1 MPHVCR
7 GRRKSQSGDPRQHV
21 AGRRTTF
28 EDLVR
33 RHRSVA
39 ESLHA
44 SAQAPVV
51 PGSSV
56 PGQHADW
63 HARPGEEVLRAW
75 AASPNG
81 LDGGEASARLVR
93 FGPNTIALE
102 PPESAWRILR
112 RQFASV
118 VVALLVVATALAA
131 ATGDLADATAIA
143 VVLALNV
150 ALGFTTELR
159 ARRAMEALL
168 ALQVARAVV
177 VRDGKRRDVPA
188 GELVPGDVIVLEEG
202 MAVPADARLLHATE
216 LQLVEAPLT
225 GESAAVPKRAGPP
238 AAARATLP
246 DRATMVYA
254 GTTVASGIARA
265 VVVAT
270 GMGTE
275 VGRVGSLTRGVGG
288 QRTPLELRL
297 GALGRRL
304 ALIAIAAALLIGVVE
319 WRSGVGLAAVIAT
332 VIAVAIAAVPEG
344 LPAVVTIAMA
354 VGVRRMARRHAIV
367 RHLATVES
375 IGETTVVCTD
385 KTGTL
390 TVGEMT
396 VTTLAL
402 ADREYAVTGAGYAPA
417 GELLR
422 DGERTSAAVDAALAR
437 ALRACVLANRA
448 DVHEE
453 KGRWIARGDPT
464 EAALL
469 VVAAKGGMTRATL
482 AHSWP
487 EVATLPFSSER
498 MLMATVHRPAAAP
511 AAVRP
516 DGGDAASVLHAF
528 VKGAPARVLA
538 RCALQP
544 AERARLLAANEALAA
559 RGLRVLALA
568 ERELPGSSDTGSVA
582 AIDRAIHD
590 LAFIGFVGMTD
601 PPAPG
606 VRETIARFEGAGIRT
621 LMLTGDQRATA
632 EAVARNLGLLERG
645 GTALDGADVD
655 ELPDDELQERIGRVR
670 AISRVSPEAK
680 LRIVRA
686 LQARGDIVT
695 MLGDGVNDAPALRQA
710 DVGVAMGG
718 RGTDVA
724 KEAADIVL
732 EDDRFE
738 TIGVAVEEGRA
749 IFDNVRRFVFY
760 LLACNLAEI
769 ATLAAGGLVG
779 AVAPLLPLQILWL
792 NLATDT
798 TPALALALEPAV
810 PGAMARPPRKPGTSL
825 LPARMFR
832 IAIALSILMTAAT
845 LLSYVA
851 GAQGWAVRGALDP
864 GDSLARGRSYA
875 FMTIAFAQLWLVGA
889 ARWSG
894 APSPL
899 PDGDRVPPR
908 GLRRFTRNPWA
919 WAAVVFTTSLQVVI
933 VYFPPIATVLQLVP
947 LGVRDWELIVA
958 FAAAPAI
965 IASVVL
971 HVQRWRATVT

>member
-1 MPHVCR
+1 M
-7 GRRKSQSGDPRQHV
+7 
-21 AGRRTTF
+21 
-28 EDLVR
+28 
-33 RHRSVA
+33 A

-44 SAQAPVV
+44 DAPAPVL
-51 PGSSV
+51 PGPST
-56 PGQHADW
+56 PGQRADW
-63 HARPGEEVLRAW
+63 HAMPSEEVLRAW
-75 AASPNG
+75 SASPNG
-81 LDGGEASARLVR
+81 LGTEEASARLAR
-93 FGPNTIALE
+93 FGANTIAIE

-118 VVALLVVATALAA
+118 VVGLLVVATVLAA
-131 ATGDLADATAIA
+131 ATGELADAIAIA
-143 VVLALNV
+143 AVLVLNV
-150 ALGFTTELR
+150 TLGFTTELR

-177 VRDGKRRDVPA
+177 VRDGKRRDLPA
-188 GELVPGDVIVLEEG
+188 GELVPGDVIVLEAG

-225 GESAAVPKRAGPP
+225 GESTAVSKRAGPP

-254 GTTVASGIARA
+254 GTTVASGVARA

-275 VGRVGSLTRGVGG
+275 VGRVGALTRGVGV
-288 QRTPLELRL
+288 QRTPLEQRL
-297 GALGRRL
+297 DALGRRL

-319 WRSGVGLAAVIAT
+319 WRSGVELAAVIAT

-375 IGETTVVCTD
+375 IGEATVVCTD

-402 ADREYAVTGAGYAPA
+402 DGGEYAVTGAGYAPT

-422 DGERTSAAVDAALAR
+422 NGARATAADDPALAR
-437 ALRACVLANRA
+437 ALRVCVLANRA

-469 VVAAKGGMTRATL
+469 VAAEKAGMTRTTL
-482 AHSWP
+482 ARSWP

-498 MLMATVHRPAAAP
+498 MLMATVHRPV
-511 AAVRP
+511 AVRP
-516 DGGDAASVLHAF
+516 DAVAPAGPPLHAF

-538 RCALQP
+538 RCVLQ
-544 AERARLLAANEALAA
+544 ADERARLLAANEGLAA

-568 ERELPGSSDTGSVA
+568 ERELPANSDTGSIA

-655 ELPDDELQERIGRVR
+655 ELSDDELQERIGRVR

-686 LQARGDIVT
+686 LQTRGDIVT
-695 MLGDGVNDAPALRQA
+695 MLGDGVNDAPALRKA

-798 TPALALALEPAV
+798 TPALALALEPAA
-810 PGAMARPPRKPGTSL
+810 PGAMTRPPRKPGTSL
-825 LPARMFR
+825 LPARLFR
-832 IAIALSILMTAAT
+832 IAIALSIVITVAT
-845 LLSYVA
+845 LLSYMA
-851 GAQGWAVRGALDP
+851 GALGWAVRGAPDP
-864 GDSLARGRSYA
+864 RDSLARGRSYA
-875 FMTIAFAQLWLVGA
+875 FMTLAFAQLWLVGA

-894 APSPL
+894 ATNAL
-899 PDGDRVPPR
+899 PNAGRAPVH
-908 GLRRFTRNPWA
+908 GVRRFTRNPWA
-919 WAAVVFTTSLQVVI
+919 WGAVIFTTILQVAVA
-933 VYFPPIATVLQLVP
+933 YFPPVAAVLQLVP
-947 LGVRDWELIVA
+947 LGVGDWELIAA

-971 HVQRWRATVT
+971 HLQRWRTTRRARREAIA

>member
-1 MPHVCR
+1 V
-7 GRRKSQSGDPRQHV
+7 G
-21 AGRRTTF
+21 
-28 EDLVR
+28 
-33 RHRSVA
+33 

-44 SAQAPVV
+44 DAASLPRASTQSAIA
-51 PGSSV
+51 
-56 PGQHADW
+56 GQRADW
-63 HARPGEEVLRAW
+63 HAMASEEVLRAW
-75 AASPNG
+75 SASPNG
-81 LDGGEASARLVR
+81 LDPREAADRLAR
-93 FGPNTIALE
+93 FGPNTIAIE

-118 VVALLVVATALAA
+118 VVGLLVVATVLAA
-131 ATGDLADATAIA
+131 ATGEIADAIAIA
-143 VVLALNV
+143 VVLLLNV
-150 ALGFTTELR
+150 ALGFATELR

-168 ALQVARAVV
+168 ALQVTRAVV
-177 VRDGKRRDVPA
+177 VREGKRRDLPA

-225 GESAAVPKRAGPP
+225 GESTAVAKRAGPP

-254 GTTVASGIARA
+254 GTTVASGVARA

-270 GMGTE
+270 GMHTE
-275 VGRVGSLTRGVGG
+275 VGRVGSLTRGVAT
-288 QRTPLELRL
+288 QRTPLEQRL
-297 GALGRRL
+297 DALGSRL
-304 ALIAIAAALLIGVVE
+304 ALIAIGAALLVGLVE

-354 VGVRRMARRHAIV
+354 AGVRRMARRHAIV

-375 IGETTVVCTD
+375 IGEATVVCTD

-402 ADREYAVTGAGYAPA
+402 ADGEYTVTGAGYAPT

-422 DGERTSAAVDAALAR
+422 DGRPATAADDPALAR
-437 ALRACVLANRA
+437 ALRVCVLANRA

-469 VVAAKGGMTRATL
+469 VAAEKAGVTRATL
-482 AHSWP
+482 ADSWP

-498 MLMATVHRPAAAP
+498 MLMATLHRPAAA
-511 AAVRP
+511 AASVRP
-516 DGGDAASVLHAF
+516 DGGEAGPGPLHAF

-538 RCALQP
+538 RCAVP
-544 AERARLLAANEALAA
+544 PDERSRLLAANEALAA

-568 ERELPGSSDTGSVA
+568 ERVLPPGSDIGSVA

-606 VRETIARFEGAGIRT
+606 VRETIARFEAAGIRT
-621 LMLTGDQRATA
+621 LMLTGDQKATA

-655 ELPDDELQERIGRVR
+655 ELPDEELEERIGRVR

-680 LRIVRA
+680 LRIVSA

-695 MLGDGVNDAPALRQA
+695 MLGDGVNDAPALRKA
-710 DVGVAMGG
+710 DVGVAMGR

-779 AVAPLLPLQILWL
+779 ASAPLVPLQILWL
-792 NLATDT
+792 NLVTDT

-810 PGAMARPPRKPGTSL
+810 PGAMTRPPRKPGTSL
-825 LPARMFR
+825 LPARLFR
-832 IAIALSILMTAAT
+832 IAIAISVLITVAT
-845 LLSYVA
+845 LLAYMA
-851 GAQGWAVRGALDP
+851 GARGWAGGDV
-864 GDSLARGRSYA
+864 GDSVQRGRTYA
-875 FMTIAFAQLWLVGA
+875 FMTLALAQLWLVGV
-889 ARWSG
+889 ARWPG
-894 APSPL
+894 ASAAL
-899 PDGDRVPPR
+899 PDGSERAPGR
-908 GLRRFTRNPWA
+908 GLRRWTRNPWA
-919 WAAVVFTTSLQVVI
+919 WAAAICSTILQMVI
-933 VYFPPIATVLQLVP
+933 GYVPALATVLQIAP
-947 LGVRDWELIVA
+947 LGLRDWELIAA

-965 IASVVL
+965 IATIVL
-971 HVQRWRATVT
+971 HLQRWRTTRHARHEAIA

>member
-1 MPHVCR
+1 M
-7 GRRKSQSGDPRQHV
+7 
-21 AGRRTTF
+21 
-28 EDLVR
+28 
-33 RHRSVA
+33 A
-39 ESLHA
+39 ESLHTD
-44 SAQAPVV
+44 APAPAVS
-51 PGSSV
+51 PSPLAGAR
-56 PGQHADW
+56 ADW
-63 HARPGEEVLRAW
+63 HAMPSEEVLRAW
-75 AASPNG
+75 EATPNG
-81 LDGGEASARLVR
+81 LDAGDASARLAR
-93 FGPNTIALE
+93 FGPNTIAIE

-112 RQFASV
+112 RQFAGV
-118 VVALLVVATALAA
+118 VVGLLVVATVLAA
-131 ATGDLADATAIA
+131 ATGQFADAIAIA
-143 VVLALNV
+143 AVLLLNV
-150 ALGFTTELR
+150 TLGFTTELR

-177 VRDGKRRDVPA
+177 VRDGRRRDLPA
-188 GELVPGDVIVLEEG
+188 AQLVPGDVIVLEEG
-202 MAVPADARLLHATE
+202 MAVPADGRLLHATG

-225 GESAAVPKRAGPP
+225 GESTTVSKRAGPP

-254 GTTVASGIARA
+254 GTTVASGVARA

-275 VGRVGSLTRGVGG
+275 VGRVGSLTRGVAVP
-288 QRTPLELRL
+288 RTPLEERL
-297 GALGRRL
+297 DALGTRL
-304 ALIAIAAALLIGVVE
+304 ALIAIAAALLIGLVE

-332 VIAVAIAAVPEG
+332 IIAVAIAAVPEG

-354 VGVRRMARRHAIV
+354 AGVRRMARRHAIV

-375 IGETTVVCTD
+375 IGEATVVCTD

-396 VTTLAL
+396 VTTLVL
-402 ADREYAVTGAGYAPA
+402 AGGEYAVSGEGYAPA
-417 GELLR
+417 GALLR
-422 DGERTSAAVDAALAR
+422 DGERATAAGDPALAR
-437 ALRACVLANRA
+437 ALRVCVLANRA
-448 DVHEE
+448 DLHEE

-469 VVAAKGGMTRATL
+469 VAAEKGGVTRATL
-482 AHSWP
+482 ARSWP

-498 MLMATVHRPAAAP
+498 MLMATVHRPV
-511 AAVRP
+511 AVRADVSP
-516 DGGDAASVLHAF
+516 DGGVSTPTSLHAF

-538 RCALQP
+538 RCALH
-544 AERARLLAANEALAA
+544 AEERARLLAANEALAG

-568 ERELPGSSDTGSVA
+568 ERELPAGSDVGSLG
-582 AIDRAIHD
+582 AIDRAVHD
-590 LAFIGFVGMTD
+590 LAFIGFAGMTD

-632 EAVARNLGLLERG
+632 EAVARNLGLLARG

-680 LRIVRA
+680 LRIVSA

-695 MLGDGVNDAPALRQA
+695 MLGDGVNDAPALRKA

-732 EDDRFE
+732 ENDRFE
-738 TIGVAVEEGRA
+738 TIGVAIEEGRA

-798 TPALALALEPAV
+798 TPALALALEPAA
-810 PGAMARPPRKPGTSL
+810 PGTMVRPPRTPGASL
-825 LPARMFR
+825 LPARLFR
-832 IAIALSILMTAAT
+832 IAIALSILITVAT
-845 LLSYVA
+845 LLSYMA
-851 GAQGWAVRGALDP
+851 GAGGWATP
-864 GDSLARGRSYA
+864 GGPHPRDSLARGRSYA
-875 FMTIAFAQLWLVGA
+875 FLTIAFAQLWLVGA
-889 ARWSG
+889 ARWPG
-894 APSPL
+894 AARRL
-899 PDGDRVPPR
+899 PNGDGAGRPRR
-908 GLRRFTRNPWA
+908 GLRRLTGNPWA
-919 WAAVVFTTSLQVVI
+919 WAAVLFTTILQVVI
-933 VYFPPIATVLQLVP
+933 VYLPPIASVLQLVP
-947 LGVRDWELIVA
+947 LGVRDWQLVCA

-971 HVQRWRATVT
+971 HLPRWRTTRRTRREAIA

>member
-1 MPHVCR
+1 M
-7 GRRKSQSGDPRQHV
+7 
-21 AGRRTTF
+21 
-28 EDLVR
+28 
-33 RHRSVA
+33 A

-44 SAQAPVV
+44 ETPAPSPAT
-51 PGSSV
+51 PGMPL
-56 PGQHADW
+56 PGERADW
-63 HARPGEEVLRAW
+63 HAMPGDEVLRAW
-75 AASPNG
+75 AGSPNG
-81 LDGGEASARLVR
+81 LAPAEAAARLSR
-93 FGPNTIALE
+93 FGPNTIAIE
-102 PPESAWRILR
+102 PPEPAWRILR

-118 VVALLVVATALAA
+118 VVALLVVATGLAA
-131 ATGDLADATAIA
+131 ATGQLADAIAIA
-143 VVLALNV
+143 AVLILNV
-150 ALGFTTELR
+150 TLGFITELR

-177 VRDGKRRDVPA
+177 VREGKRRDLPA
-188 GELVPGDVIVLEEG
+188 AELVPGDVIVLEEG

-216 LQLVEAPLT
+216 LQLIEAPLT
-225 GESAAVPKRAGPP
+225 GESTTVAKRAGPP

-246 DRATMVYA
+246 DRVTMVYA
-254 GTTVASGIARA
+254 GTTVASGVARA
-265 VVVAT
+265 IVVAT

-275 VGRVGSLTRGVGG
+275 VGRVGALTRGVGV
-288 QRTPLELRL
+288 QRTPLEQRL
-297 GALGRRL
+297 DALGTRL
-304 ALIAIAAALLIGVVE
+304 ALIAIGAALFIGLVE
-319 WRSGVGLAAVIAT
+319 WRSGLGLAAVLAT

-354 VGVRRMARRHAIV
+354 AGVRRMARRHAIV

-375 IGETTVVCTD
+375 IGEATVVCTD

-402 ADREYAVTGAGYAPA
+402 AGGEYEVTGAGYGPA
-417 GELLR
+417 GEVVH
-422 DGERTSAAVDAALAR
+422 DGARATAGDDRELAR
-437 ALRACVLANRA
+437 ALRVCVLANRA

-453 KGRWIARGDPT
+453 KGRWVARGDPT

-469 VVAAKGGMTRATL
+469 VAAEKGELTRAGL
-482 AHSWP
+482 APAWP
-487 EVATLPFSSER
+487 EVAILPFSSER
-498 MLMATVHRPAAAP
+498 MLMATVHRPAATAVS
-511 AAVRP
+511 VRP
-516 DGGDAASVLHAF
+516 DGGDPAVPPLHAF

-538 RCALQP
+538 RCALRP
-544 AERARLLAANEALAA
+544 DDRTRLVAANEALAA

-568 ERELPGSSDTGSVA
+568 ERELPPGTDTGSIA
-582 AIDRAIHD
+582 ALDRAMHD

-632 EAVARNLGLLERG
+632 EAVARTLGLLEHG

-680 LRIVRA
+680 LRVVRA

-695 MLGDGVNDAPALRQA
+695 MLGDGVNDAPALRRA

-732 EDDRFE
+732 ENDRFE

-810 PGAMARPPRKPGTSL
+810 PGAMTRPPRKPGTSL
-825 LPARMFR
+825 LPARLFR
-832 IAIALSILMTAAT
+832 VAIALSLIITAAT
-845 LLSYVA
+845 LLAYIA
-851 GAQGWAVRGALDP
+851 GARGWAMGGDADP
-864 GDSLARGRSYA
+864 GDALARGRSYA

-889 ARWSG
+889 ARWPG
-894 APSPL
+894 AGAGL
-899 PDGDRVPPR
+899 PDGGDGRPAAH
-908 GLRRFTRNPWA
+908 GLRRLTRNPWA
-919 WAAVVFTTSLQVVI
+919 WAAVVFTTALQVAI
-933 VYFPPIATVLQLVP
+933 VYIAPIAAILQLVP
-947 LGVRDWELIVA
+947 LRMQDWQLIAA
-958 FAAAPAI
+958 FGAIPAVV
-965 IASVVL
+965 ASVVL
-971 HVQRWRATVT
+971 HLERWRVRRRARREPAA